1 MNKKIKQ
8 KYRKILRGR
17 IDKKNRSLLKNRDIT
32 IISANCVGG
41 VIYHD
46 LGLAFNSPTIN
57 LFFSASDYV
66 KFVSNFKYY
75 LQCELV
81 ETSSEFD
88 YPCALCD
95 DIVLHMVH
103 YHSFEEGKMKWEER
117 IGRINYNNLYFI
129 MVDRDG
135 CEEKDIVAFDNIPYK
150 HKAFLTYKERPEIK
164 CAVYVPES
172 SDGEQIR
179 DLCQYKSRFTGKRW
193 LDQFDYVTFLNDK

>member
-66 KFVSNFKYY
+66 KCRDK
-75 LQCELV
+75 Q
-81 ETSSEFD
+81 
-88 YPCALCD
+88 
-95 DIVLHMVH
+95 
-103 YHSFEEGKMKWEER
+103 R
-117 IGRINYNNLYFI
+117 I
-129 MVDRDG
+129 
-135 CEEKDIVAFDNIPYK
+135 
-150 HKAFLTYKERPEIK
+150 
-164 CAVYVPES
+164 
-172 SDGEQIR
+172 
-179 DLCQYKSRFTGKRW
+179 
-193 LDQFDYVTFLNDK
+193 

>member
-66 KFVSNFKYY
+66 KFVSNFKHY

-117 IGRINYNNLYFI
+117 
-129 MVDRDG
+129 
-135 CEEKDIVAFDNIPYK
+135 
-150 HKAFLTYKERPEIK
+150 
-164 CAVYVPES
+164 
-172 SDGEQIR
+172 
-179 DLCQYKSRFTGKRW
+179 
-193 LDQFDYVTFLNDK
+193 